1 MVGWHHRL
9 NGREFE
15 QFLGESEG
23 RGSLASAVHGVG
35 ALATEQD
42 WEELTSPTY
51 SSSEQGLGRVR
62 PRGTC
67 DKAKCLRPGPA
78 DGNQEKS
85 PHS

>member
-1 MVGWHHRL
+1 MDGITNSMDVSLSNFWEIVKDREAWH
-9 NGREFE
+9 
-15 QFLGESEG
+15 
-23 RGSLASAVHGVG
+23 AAVHGVG

-51 SSSEQGLGRVR
+51 SSSEQGLGRVS
-62 PRGTC
+62 PCGTC

-85 PHS
+85 PHP